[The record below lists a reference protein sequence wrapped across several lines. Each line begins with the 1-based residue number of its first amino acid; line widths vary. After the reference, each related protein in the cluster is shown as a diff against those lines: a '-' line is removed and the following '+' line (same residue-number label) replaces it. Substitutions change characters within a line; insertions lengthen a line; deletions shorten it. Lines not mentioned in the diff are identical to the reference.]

1 MKKIN
6 ICKSCLI
13 IFLLV
18 LDVTASSVEVL
29 KETSNAFK
37 TIAKDA
43 LPAVV
48 FIDVE
53 KTVEVESQAA
63 HPFFRNDPF
72 FDQFFGRGWRQFD
85 QEPEKKR
92 KETARARIWIYYIFR
107 RIYI

>member
-53 KTVEVESQAA
+53 KTVEVESQAT
-63 HPFFRNDPF
+63 HPFLEMILFLTNFLEGDGDNLIKNLKR
-72 FDQFFGRGWRQFD
+72 
-85 QEPEKKR
+85 EKGNSKG
-92 KETARARIWIYYIFR
+92 KDLDLLYLQTDTF
-107 RIYI
+107 